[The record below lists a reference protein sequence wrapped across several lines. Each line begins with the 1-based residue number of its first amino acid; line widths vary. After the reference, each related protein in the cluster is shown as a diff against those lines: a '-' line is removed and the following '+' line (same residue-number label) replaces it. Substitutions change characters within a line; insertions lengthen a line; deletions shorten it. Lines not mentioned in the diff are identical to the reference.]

1 MDHHPYVKFLHTEKN
16 GKNYSRHGPLLALI
30 TALFAGRVAGQA
42 LVAFGGVSWL
52 PAMEQWFSGVIPY
65 PSLLIIQ
72 LLMLV
77 LMTKISGA
85 IWRGTGA
92 FAVVRPHWSNFLVK
106 FSAGYA
112 GLMAL
117 RYLLTMILHPE
128 MRWFGQTIPI
138 FFHFVLAGF
147 IFVLG
152 RYHEMTAHA

>member
-1 MDHHPYVKFLHTEKN
+1 MNIFHTEKN
-16 GKNYSRHGPLLALI
+16 CENYSRHGPLLALI
-30 TALFAGRVAGQA
+30 TALFAGRVLGQA

-77 LMTKISGA
+77 LMTKISA
-85 IWRGTGA
+85 EIWRGTGT

-138 FFHFVLAGF
+138 IFHFVLAGF
-147 IFVLG
+147 IYVLG
-152 RYHEMTAHA
+152 RYHKVTAHA